1 MADGKHRHGCLTA
14 FLVFG
19 IIANTLVVLFYSL
32 ASATVR
38 AASPNLPGWALPVLS
53 AIGVCNIAFFVAIFL
68 WKKWGFYAFI
78 ASAAITFVINI
89 SAGLSVVSSALGL
102 AGIAI
107 LYWVLQIGGESNGW
121 RQLE

>member
-1 MADGKHRHGCLTA
+1 MADGKNRHGCLTA

-19 IIANTLVVLFYSL
+19 IIANTCVVLIYSL
-32 ASATVR
+32 SSASMR
-38 AASPNLPGWALPVLS
+38 AASPSLPNWALPVLS
-53 AIGVCNIAFFVAIFL
+53 VIGICNIAFFVAIFL

-78 ASAAITFVINI
+78 ASAAITFFINLSI
-89 SAGLSVVSSALGL
+89 GLSIVSSVLGL

-107 LYWVLQIGGESNGW
+107 LYWVLHIGGENNGW